1 VLTTLK
7 YPILLLIQVGVFSV
21 DPTNLLVGLLSLV
34 KSAGYLVF
42 WVIIV
47 RSLMSWISQ
56 GRGPVDYL
64 LVQLTEPM
72 MAPIRRIL
80 PAMGGIDFS
89 AMIVILVLYALNFL
103 GMDLFPGLWYLL

>member
-1 VLTTLK
+1 M
-7 YPILLLIQVGVFSV
+7 
-21 DPTNLLVGLLSLV
+21 
-34 KSAGYLVF
+34 A
-42 WVIIV
+42 
-47 RSLMSWISQ
+47 RSCPSPARSDH
-56 GRGPVDYL
+56 DYL